1 MERQCFFRVLL
12 AACAAVVLWAGA
24 AQALP
29 VLIAGTSF
37 ETSDNYVAA
46 TDIKGQPAAAAPMP
60 DGLGWGSNNW
70 AGEGTSATRTP
81 VVNDVTK
88 ARSGSQYFV
97 IHTDTSPNTDY
108 TRLRRKY
115 DTSLIQDNQVAFAA
129 SIRLDT
135 DAAEY
140 AAKGKYFEQ
149 NFNLYL
155 EQSTSSGNPSEGKQ
169 NLRIEF
175 TRDGTYDVNV
185 KTAGSS
191 FLLGHWTDPNGG
203 VCAKD
208 TWLDVVLVANI
219 STSMYEVYM
228 NGVDKGSFAFYAP
241 LGTGE
246 VLNQIRFMG
255 PKNYSGYM
263 NGGGVSI
270 DDVSLSTT
278 PEPATIA
285 FAALGGLLVL
295 RRRTQR

>member
-1 MERQCFFRVLL
+1 MAKITVWK
-12 AACAAVVLWAGA
+12 VAGA
-24 AQALP
+24 IVLVGAIGSAWASPLP

-37 ETSDNYVAA
+37 ETSEGY
-46 TDIKGQPAAAAPMP
+46 TAAADVNSQPGSTAPMP

-70 AGEGTSATRTP
+70 AGQGNSATRTP

-115 DTSLIQDNQVAFAA
+115 DNTQIQNNQVALAV
-129 SIRLDT
+129 SVRLDT
-135 DAAEY
+135 DAAEFT
-140 AAKGKYFEQ
+140 AKGKYFEQ

-155 EQSTSSGNPSEGKQ
+155 ENGTSTPNPSEGKQ

-175 TRDGTYDVNV
+175 TKDGTFDVNV

-203 VCAKD
+203 VYAKD
-208 TWLDVVLVANI
+208 TWLDVALVANI
-219 STSMYEVYM
+219 STSRYEVYM
-228 NGVDKGSFAFYAP
+228 DGVDKGSFAFNAN

-246 VLNQIRFMG
+246 VLNQVRFMG

-270 DDVSLSTT
+270 DDVSLTT
-278 PEPATIA
+278 PEPATA
-285 FAALGGLLVL
+285 MLVVLGLGWGVL
-295 RRRTQR
+295 RRRRA